1 MIGIAR
7 QDHDGRVEAE
17 TMRIS
22 APRHSVASVHGAAYG
37 KSPYPW
43 ISTATADDELLE
55 GLKRIRVF
63 CEGLH

>member
-1 MIGIAR
+1 MTGVAW

-22 APRHSVASVHGAAYG
+22 APRHYVATVLGAAYG
-37 KSPYPW
+37 MSPYLR
-43 ISTATADDELLE
+43 ISMATADDELLE
-55 GLKRIRVF
+55 GLKRIQVF